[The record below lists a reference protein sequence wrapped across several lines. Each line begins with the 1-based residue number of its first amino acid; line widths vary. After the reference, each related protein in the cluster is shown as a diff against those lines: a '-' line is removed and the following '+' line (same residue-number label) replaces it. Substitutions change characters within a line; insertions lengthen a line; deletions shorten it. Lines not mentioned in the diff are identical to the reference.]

1 MKSISLFYQEGSS
14 DKVYNIQLED
24 SGIGFIVNFQ
34 YGRRGNSLQAGT
46 KTPTPVSLDEAVKIY
61 DKLEREK
68 RAKGYEGYEDDVK
81 KNDFSGVN
89 IVSSKEVIFLPQ
101 LLNMIDDV
109 EEFINNDEFIAQE
122 KKDGQRRLVVSE
134 LKGAIF
140 GLNKKGTSVPLPRMI
155 IQSIN
160 NNCILDGEI
169 IGDKLFVFDLLS
181 FEGQDL
187 KNRSYE
193 ERIMRLNIMTFGEN
207 IEVVETAFTTAE
219 KRKLF
224 NRLKA
229 ENKEGIVFKK
239 KNAPHKPGR
248 PASGGDQLKFKF
260 YNTATFI
267 VDNITKGKRSVGL
280 KLISGQEL
288 VKIGKVTIPPNHQ
301 IPEIGALVEVRYLY
315 AFEGGCIFQPVY
327 LGLREDSD
335 LTDATIEQL
344 VYKPE

>member
-1 MKSISLFYQEGSS
+1 
-14 DKVYNIQLED
+14 
-24 SGIGFIVNFQ
+24 
-34 YGRRGNSLQAGT
+34 
-46 KTPTPVSLDEAVKIY
+46 
-61 DKLEREK
+61 
-68 RAKGYEGYEDDVK
+68 
-81 KNDFSGVN
+81 
-89 IVSSKEVIFLPQ
+89 
-101 LLNMIDDV
+101 MIDDV